1 MTIINTF
8 DLKREIEQYNILN
21 HQALVRNRANNTI
34 HGKSISTLRTI
45 SLKIKDTLMNF
56 KYWIISICSILIL
69 VGFIG
74 LILRC
79 VPLSKVK
86 FKRNRKTNIE
96 NTTQKDVESENQ
108 DRLLTEELMRIYG
121 VDKIEEA

>member
-1 MTIINTF
+1 
-8 DLKREIEQYNILN
+8 
-21 HQALVRNRANNTI
+21 
-34 HGKSISTLRTI
+34 
-45 SLKIKDTLMNF
+45 MNF

-69 VGFIG
+69 AGFIG

-96 NTTQKDVESENQ
+96 NTTQKVVESENQ

-121 VDKIEEA
+121 VDKTEEA